1 MLKLTQELKQRV
13 DKRRE
18 LGKILVWKKFKFLTL
33 VNSAKQMEEIMAKQP
48 ENRAEHRRRKAEK
61 RRAKKSQKPT
71 EPSDEGN
78 KSDPQSDPTKKAN
91 IDDLL
96 DLWIWSTS

>member
-1 MLKLTQELKQRV
+1 
-13 DKRRE
+13 
-18 LGKILVWKKFKFLTL
+18 
-33 VNSAKQMEEIMAKQP
+33 MEEIMAKQP

-61 RRAKKSQKPT
+61 RRAEKSQKPT
-71 EPSDEGN
+71 ASADESN

-96 DLWIWSTS
+96 DL